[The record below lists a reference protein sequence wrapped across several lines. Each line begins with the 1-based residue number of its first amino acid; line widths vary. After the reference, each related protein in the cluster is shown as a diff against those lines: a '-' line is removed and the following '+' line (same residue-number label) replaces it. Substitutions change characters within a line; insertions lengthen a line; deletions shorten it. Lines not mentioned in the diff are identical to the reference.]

1 MYLPGSI
8 AACVDWSSPVLW
20 CLIAV
25 GTNPYPGTP
34 SQRQSLWYVSVI
46 LKRYRADRTAR
57 AIDFPI
63 AGAAVLS
70 IHEIY
75 LYAYLMVPSVSFF
88 FTIHK
93 SVGKILPDSPF
104 RGKFRFFL
112 LRTQFKVAQ
121 PRCYPCTWIAFY
133 LFTFFR
139 STREGVCVCTPPL
152 SRLLCKLFK
161 AVVFFLIFVLGD
173 PLTVAKVQRP
183 PSMDRHPECLCVCA
197 CCGSPNRCAESD
209 YDQIF
214 AGFSFTRPALNVN
227 HF

>member
-1 MYLPGSI
+1 MYLPSSI

-88 FTIHK
+88 FHHPQK
-93 SVGKILPDSPF
+93 CRKNPAWQSFQREVSF
-104 RGKFRFFL
+104 FFL

-121 PRCYPCTWIAFY
+121 PRCFPCTWIAFY

-139 STREGVCVCTPPL
+139 STREGVCVCTPLL
-152 SRLLCKLFK
+152 SRVLCKLFK
-161 AVVFFLIFVLGD
+161 AVVFSWFLSWATHL
-173 PLTVAKVQRP
+173 PRQRFNG
-183 PSMDRHPECLCVCA
+183 RHPWAAIRSVCVCV
-197 CCGSPNRCAESD
+197 CLLWV
-209 YDQIF
+209 
-214 AGFSFTRPALNVN
+214 T
-227 HF
+227 